1 MPYKTTENRTHK
13 TQIMSNDLLSFM
25 KISNAKTSTG
35 NCYANEDYSELERSY
50 CSVESFIEKI
60 SKGSLRSLIINGPP
74 GVGKTFSVES
84 FLKKHASRKYKLI
97 AGHMSTL
104 SLYGN
109 LYHYREPGNV
119 LVLDDIDSVMSKIE
133 GVNILKAAMDT
144 KPSRR
149 INWESSSALLNKIN
163 VPTGFDFEGSVI
175 LISNVGFGS
184 AGGKIGAHLDAL
196 KDRSFTL
203 TIANNSRESLFKQ
216 LCFMVMKKNLLSSFS
231 LSAGQIQDILMYVEN
246 NIESLPKISLR
257 LAIKLAQLVKESPDN
272 WYQMANNGLLD
283 QPN

>member
-1 MPYKTTENRTHK
+1 MPYKTAENHNHK

-25 KISNAKTSTG
+25 KISTAEISTG

-50 CSVESFIEKI
+50 SSVESFIEKI
-60 SKGSLRSLIINGPP
+60 SQGSLRSLIINGPP

-231 LSAGQIQDILMYVEN
+231 LSARQIQDILKYVEN

>member
-1 MPYKTTENRTHK
+1 
-13 TQIMSNDLLSFM
+13 M
-25 KISNAKTSTG
+25 KISTAEISTG

-50 CSVESFIEKI
+50 SSVESFIEKI
-60 SKGSLRSLIINGPP
+60 SQGSLRSLIINGPP

-231 LSAGQIQDILMYVEN
+231 LSARQIQDILMYVEN

>member
-1 MPYKTTENRTHK
+1 MVRVSLVH
-13 TQIMSNDLLSFM
+13 
-25 KISNAKTSTG
+25 
-35 NCYANEDYSELERSY
+35 EDYSELERGYS
-50 CSVESFIEKI
+50 SVESFIEKI
-60 SKGSLRSLIINGPP
+60 CQGSLRSLIINGPH

-84 FLKKHASRKYKLI
+84 FLKKHASRKYKLV
-97 AGHMSTL
+97 AGHMTTL

-109 LYHYREPGNV
+109 LYHYREAGNV

-149 INWESSSALLNKIN
+149 INWESPSGMLNKLD
-163 VPTGFDFEGSVI
+163 VPTGFDFQGSVI
-175 LISNVGFGS
+175 LISNVSFGS
-184 AGGKIGAHLDAL
+184 SGGKIGAHLEAL

-216 LCFMVMKKNLLSSFS
+216 LCFMVMKKNLLDSFS
-231 LSAGQIQDILMYVEN
+231 LSSIQIQDILKYVEN
-246 NIESLPKISLR
+246 NMESLPKISLR

-272 WYQMANNGLLD
+272 WCQMANNGLLN
-283 QPN
+283 QSN

>member
-1 MPYKTTENRTHK
+1 
-13 TQIMSNDLLSFM
+13 
-25 KISNAKTSTG
+25 
-35 NCYANEDYSELERSY
+35 
-50 CSVESFIEKI
+50 
-60 SKGSLRSLIINGPP
+60 
-74 GVGKTFSVES
+74 VGKTFSVES
-84 FLKKHASRKYKLI
+84 FLKKHAFKEYKLI

-272 WYQMANNGLLD
+272 WYQMANTGLLN
-283 QPN
+283 QSN

>member
-1 MPYKTTENRTHK
+1 
-13 TQIMSNDLLSFM
+13 
-25 KISNAKTSTG
+25 
-35 NCYANEDYSELERSY
+35 
-50 CSVESFIEKI
+50 
-60 SKGSLRSLIINGPP
+60 LIINGPP

-109 LYHYREPGNV
+109 LYHYRDAGNV
-119 LVLDDIDSVMSKIE
+119 LVLDDIDSVLSKIE

-149 INWESSSALLNKIN
+149 INWESSSSLLNKLN
-163 VPTGFDFEGSVI
+163 VPTGFDFQGSVI
-175 LISNVGFGS
+175 LISNVSFGS
-184 AGGKIGAHLDAL
+184 SGGKIGSHLDAL

-216 LCFMVMKKNLLSSFS
+216 LCFMVMKKSLLSSFS
-231 LSAGQIQDILMYVEN
+231 LSARQTHDILKYVEN
-246 NIESLPKISLR
+246 NMESLPKISLR

-272 WYQMANNGLLD
+272 WYQMANTGLLN
-283 QPN
+283 QSN

>member
-1 MPYKTTENRTHK
+1 MPYDTAETRDNNFFV
-13 TQIMSNDLLSFM
+13 ND
-25 KISNAKTSTG
+25 
-35 NCYANEDYSELERSY
+35 DYTELERCY
-50 CSVESFIEKI
+50 ASVETFIEKI
-60 SKGSLRSLIINGPP
+60 SQGSLRSLIINGPP

-109 LYHYREPGNV
+109 LYHYRDAGNV
-119 LVLDDIDSVMSKIE
+119 LVLDDIDSVLSKIE

-149 INWESSSALLNKIN
+149 INWESSSSLLNKLN
-163 VPTGFDFEGSVI
+163 LPTGFDFQGSVI
-175 LISNVGFGS
+175 LISNVSFGGS
-184 AGGKIGAHLDAL
+184 GGKIGAHLEAL

-231 LSAGQIQDILMYVEN
+231 LSAKQIQDILMYVEN

-257 LAIKLAQLVKESPDN
+257 LAIKLAQLVQESPDN
-272 WYQMANNGLLD
+272 WHQMANTGLLN
-283 QPN
+283 QSN

>member
-1 MPYKTTENRTHK
+1 MTYSTTENRLLK
-13 TQIMSNDLLSFM
+13 TQLPSGNLLSLI
-25 KISNAKTSTG
+25 KISTADTSAD
-35 NCYANEDYSELERSY
+35 NSYDNEDYTELERCYS
-50 CSVESFIEKI
+50 SVESFIEKI
-60 SKGSLRSLIINGPP
+60 SQGSLRSLIINGPP

-109 LYHYREPGNV
+109 LYYYRDAGNV
-119 LVLDDIDSVMSKIE
+119 LVLDDIDSVLSKIE

-149 INWESSSALLNKIN
+149 INWESPSGMLNKLN
-163 VPTGFDFEGSVI
+163 VPTGFDFQGSVI
-175 LISNVGFGS
+175 LISNVSFGS
-184 AGGKIGAHLDAL
+184 SGGKIGAHLEAL

-216 LCFMVMKKNLLSSFS
+216 LCFMVMKKDLLKSFS
-231 LSAGQIQDILMYVEN
+231 LTSKQIQDILRYVEN
-246 NIESLPKISLR
+246 NIEYLPKISLR
-257 LAIKLAQLVKESPDN
+257 LAIKLAQLVKESPDD
-272 WYQMANNGLLD
+272 WHQMANNGLLN
-283 QPN
+283 QST

>member
-1 MPYKTTENRTHK
+1 MPCKTAENRTHK

-25 KISNAKTSTG
+25 KISNAETSTS

-50 CSVESFIEKI
+50 SSVESFIEKI

-84 FLKKHASRKYKLI
+84 FLKKHASKKYKLI

-109 LYHYREPGNV
+109 LYYYREPGNV

-149 INWESSSALLNKIN
+149 INWESSSALLSKIN
-163 VPTGFDFEGSVI
+163 VPTGFDFEGSVV

-184 AGGKIGAHLDAL
+184 TGGKIGAHLDAL
-196 KDRSFTL
+196 KDRSFSL

-231 LSAGQIQDILMYVEN
+231 LSAKQIQDILMYVEN

-272 WYQMANNGLLD
+272 WFQMANNGLLNK
-283 QPN
+283 PN

>member
-1 MPYKTTENRTHK
+1 MPYKTAENRTHK

-25 KISNAKTSTG
+25 KISNAETSTG

-175 LISNVGFGS
+175 LISNVCFGS

-216 LCFMVMKKNLLSSFS
+216 LCFMVIKKNLLSSFS
-231 LSAGQIQDILMYVEN
+231 LSTGQIQDILMYVEN

>member
-1 MPYKTTENRTHK
+1 MPYKTAENRTQK
-13 TQIMSNDLLSFM
+13 TQIMSDDLLSFM
-25 KISNAKTSTG
+25 KISTAETSAG
-35 NCYANEDYSELERSY
+35 NCYANDDYSELERSY
-50 CSVESFIEKI
+50 SSVESFIEKI
-60 SKGSLRSLIINGPP
+60 SQGSLRSLIINGPP

-84 FLKKHASRKYKLI
+84 FLKRHASRKYKLI

-216 LCFMVMKKNLLSSFS
+216 LCFMVMKKNLLNSFT
-231 LSAGQIQDILMYVEN
+231 LSASQIQDILNYVEN
-246 NIESLPKISLR
+246 NMEYLPKISLR